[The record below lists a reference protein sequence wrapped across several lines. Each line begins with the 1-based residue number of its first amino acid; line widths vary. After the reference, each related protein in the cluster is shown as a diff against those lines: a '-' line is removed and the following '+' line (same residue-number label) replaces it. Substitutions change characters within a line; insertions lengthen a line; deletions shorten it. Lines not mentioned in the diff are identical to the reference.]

1 MGLTFRKRD
10 DFDKM
15 MDTLGVSN
23 VDLVSLGDDLTT
35 KNDHPK
41 DPFAKFLDT
50 DIHKQ
55 EDDLSIKFSETETD
69 HK

>member
-35 KNDHPK
+35 KK
-41 DPFAKFLDT
+41 
-50 DIHKQ
+50 
-55 EDDLSIKFSETETD
+55 
-69 HK
+69 